1 MNYML
6 NHKVDLMKI
15 LIHGI
20 GPSDHS
26 DWVSIN
32 RLLNKKDYTDR
43 VRPTDILLSEI
54 VNKFI
59 TSTTL
64 AAMISQ

>member
-1 MNYML
+1 
-6 NHKVDLMKI
+6 MKI

-20 GPSDHS
+20 GPSDHG
-26 DWVSIN
+26 DWVRIN
-32 RLLNKKDYTDR
+32 RLLNKKDYTER
-43 VRPTDILLSEI
+43 VPPTDILLSEI

-59 TSTTL
+59 TLTTL

>member
-1 MNYML
+1 MNYIL
-6 NHKVDLMKI
+6 NHKVHLMKI
-15 LIHGI
+15 SIHGI

-26 DWVSIN
+26 DRVRIN
-32 RLLNKKDYTDR
+32 RLLNKKDYTER
-43 VRPTDILLSEI
+43 VLPTDILLSEI
-54 VNKFI
+54 VNKFR